1 VVWSNSALLS
11 DWVLAEASRGR
22 DRKVLV
28 PVLKERI
35 VVPVPFNLIQSVDLS
50 EWQGEHE
57 HTGLRTIKGRYTA
70 MLGEPDCLSFAEA
83 ARLINQFARLRRT
96 AVVEVREG
104 VTSSSGAKAF
114 SAMTTDGMGV
124 VYCHA
129 TGAYSS
135 QVFYVRKGI
144 SIFYHEDHG
153 GPSGQL
159 GLPVSNEEL
168 ADGSGFPTSYF
179 EKGLIEWSPKTWK
192 AQAYLTSSS
201 GREKLGSSRR
211 V

>member
-1 VVWSNSALLS
+1 
-11 DWVLAEASRGR
+11 
-22 DRKVLV
+22 
-28 PVLKERI
+28 
-35 VVPVPFNLIQSVDLS
+35 
-50 EWQGEHE
+50 
-57 HTGLRTIKGRYTA
+57 
-70 MLGEPDCLSFAEA
+70 
-83 ARLINQFARLRRT
+83 
-96 AVVEVREG
+96 
-104 VTSSSGAKAF
+104 
-114 SAMTTDGMGV
+114 MGV

-129 TGAYSS
+129 TGAYSR

-153 GPSGQL
+153 GSSGQL

-179 EKGLIEWSPKTWK
+179 EKGLIEWSPTTWE